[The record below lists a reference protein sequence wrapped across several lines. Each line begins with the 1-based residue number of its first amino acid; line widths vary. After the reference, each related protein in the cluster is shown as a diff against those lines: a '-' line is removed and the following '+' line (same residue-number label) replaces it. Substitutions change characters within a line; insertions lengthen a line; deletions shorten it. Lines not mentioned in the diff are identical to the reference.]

1 MAIIAPAIL
10 ATNPEDYEAQISR
23 LHGFAEHVH
32 IDITDGEFA
41 QNLTVP
47 ETQVWWPKEWKA
59 DIHMMVARPSEHLST
74 IIQMNPNMV
83 IFHAECEEDL
93 VPIFR
98 KLKAETLIKPG
109 IALLRSTVPELYAD
123 AIREAEHVLIFS
135 GNLGEY
141 GGKAS
146 MMQLEKI
153 RLVKAINDNVEIGWD
168 GGANL
173 SNVFNLTQSGVNVVN
188 VGGAIANSP
197 EPEQV
202 YRQMVNEINRKG
214 AI

>member
-1 MAIIAPAIL
+1 MTTIAPAIL
-10 ATNPEDYEAQISR
+10 ATTPEEYEQQISR
-23 LHGFAEHVH
+23 LHGFVERVH

-41 QNLTVP
+41 QNLTIP

-93 VPIFR
+93 VPIFK
-98 KLKAETLIKPG
+98 KLKAETMIKPA
-109 IALLRSTVPELYAD
+109 IALLRSTVPETCAE
-123 AIREAEHVLIFS
+123 AIKEAEHVLIFS
-135 GNLGEY
+135 GNLGEM

-146 MMQLEKI
+146 TMQLEKI
-153 RLVKAINDNVEIGWD
+153 RLVKAINSNVEIGWD

-173 SNVFNLTQSGVNVVN
+173 SNIFSLSQSVDIVN
-188 VGGAIANSP
+188 VGAPIADNPDLEHISR
-197 EPEQV
+197 E
-202 YRQMVNEINRKG
+202 MVAESNRKG

>member
-1 MAIIAPAIL
+1 MTTIAPAIL
-10 ATNPEDYEAQISR
+10 ATTPEEYEQQISR
-23 LHGFAEHVH
+23 LHGFVERVH

-41 QNLTVP
+41 QNLTIP

-93 VPIFR
+93 VPIFK
-98 KLKAETLIKPG
+98 KLKAETMIKPA
-109 IALLRSTVPELYAD
+109 IALLRSTVPETCAE
-123 AIREAEHVLIFS
+123 AIKEAEHVLIFS
-135 GNLGEY
+135 GNLGEM

-146 MMQLEKI
+146 TMQLEKI
-153 RLVKAINDNVEIGWD
+153 RLVKAINSNVEIGWD

-173 SNVFNLTQSGVNVVN
+173 SNIFSLSQSVDIVN
-188 VGGAIANSP
+188 VGSAIANNPDP
-197 EPEQV
+197 EHI
-202 YRQMVNEINRKG
+202 YREMVAEANRKG